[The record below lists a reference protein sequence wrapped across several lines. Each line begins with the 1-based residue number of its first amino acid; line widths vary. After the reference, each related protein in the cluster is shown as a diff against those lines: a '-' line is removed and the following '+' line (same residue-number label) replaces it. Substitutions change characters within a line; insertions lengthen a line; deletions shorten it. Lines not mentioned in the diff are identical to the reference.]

1 MTEFIVKTRFAMLKN
16 ILSCLLIT
24 IFMTSMTMSISL
36 FVMRKTSP
44 AYTYTDC
51 KTLRVSS
58 LLHCTSLSGQLKEVT
73 YFYTPADKTCRWGCT
88 VIYLAGILNSG
99 WQHYERYSTRNAA
112 LLQSAYSSS
121 VFPGNSHQYTANWAI
136 DGKIANLSSSQQ
148 CFISNEESSPW
159 IQIDLGGNYLISYVK
174 LYNRLDVQGLD
185 KKNVDVVSLPVVIC
199 PIARRFIRIQMS
211 PVLGEVP
218 S

>member
-88 VIYLAGILNSG
+88 AIYLAGILNSG
-99 WQHYERYSTRNAA
+99 WQHYGMYIMYLEILLSLGFVDYSCPTFH
-112 LLQSAYSSS
+112 Y
-121 VFPGNSHQYTANWAI
+121 QY
-136 DGKIANLSSSQQ
+136 
-148 CFISNEESSPW
+148 P
-159 IQIDLGGNYLISYVK
+159 
-174 LYNRLDVQGLD
+174 
-185 KKNVDVVSLPVVIC
+185 
-199 PIARRFIRIQMS
+199 
-211 PVLGEVP
+211 
-218 S
+218 